1 MIFLYK
7 IAQWKTK
14 KENYM
19 VKYNHKNNEAI
30 DFVQIGRDSRKGQ
43 QDEKMYFNSRTS
55 INRKKLHV

>member
-1 MIFLYK
+1 
-7 IAQWKTK
+7 
-14 KENYM
+14 M